1 MLYYSGTRRYI
12 MKKSNKGME
21 IFILLIIIVSI
32 IAIISASKK
41 LLKDD
46 TKLSDSNSVKN
57 YSETT
62 YYKYTDNFK
71 NSYIYNL
78 PSEELIN
85 EGLSSYEKYLTST
98 DNVIN
103 TYTERIKVSY
113 KISNDEEENTITN
126 FCNAYNEIEST
137 YQLQCKKSYHTIKI
151 TNIFFLD
158 KLKSS
163 NVQTKK
169 YDINLPVKKNTK
181 LSNFLEEQEA
191 KEIKYME
198 VPEID

>member
-1 MLYYSGTRRYI
+1 

-21 IFILLIIIVSI
+21 IFILLTIIVSI